1 MVVEADEDA
10 KEPFERVAIPVLSVQ
25 PVLRLEE
32 VLHVAED
39 GGEDGETEKE
49 DDDHDDALLGVP
61 RVVVTEPDRRKSRK
75 RKVRHLD
82 AVFA

>member
-32 VLHVAED
+32 VLHIAED
-39 GGEDGETEKE
+39 GGEDG
-49 DDDHDDALLGVP
+49 
-61 RVVVTEPDRRKSRK
+61 
-75 RKVRHLD
+75 
-82 AVFA
+82 